1 MLLKQNLNIEVNTE
15 LKDEKGRILS
25 LNFTFKKQNFQIIII
40 YAPTK
45 NSEKPKFYKHLK
57 QYINIK
63 ENITLGG
70 DFNMVEDLLLDRQ
83 GGNPNNTQMLGL
95 EYLTKIKQTY
105 NLTDIWRKENPSK
118 RLFTYHSKNQ
128 SIHSRID
135 RIYLQH
141 NQKIKNV
148 SIIPNGLSDH
158 DAITLT
164 IKIKKTNTSS
174 QGYWK
179 LHASILK

>member
-1 MLLKQNLNIEVNTE
+1 
-15 LKDEKGRILS
+15 
-25 LNFTFKKQNFQIIII
+25 
-40 YAPTK
+40 
-45 NSEKPKFYKHLK
+45 
-57 QYINIK
+57 
-63 ENITLGG
+63 
-70 DFNMVEDLLLDRQ
+70 MVEDFLLYCQ
-83 GGNPNNTQMLGL
+83 GGNPNNTHMLGL

-118 RLFTYHSKNQ
+118 RLFTYHNKNQ

-135 RIYLQH
+135 RIYLQQ

-148 SIIPNGLSDH
+148 SIIPNSLSDH

-164 IKIKKTNTSS
+164 IKIKKTKTSG

-179 LHASILK
+179 LNTSVLNKNPFKTYSKTSGKISKHKISLYHFKPMVGSRKNLF

>member
-25 LNFTFKKQNFQIIII
+25 LNFTFKKQNFQIINI

-105 NLTDIWRKENPSK
+105 NLTDIWRKENPS
-118 RLFTYHSKNQ
+118 
-128 SIHSRID
+128 
-135 RIYLQH
+135 
-141 NQKIKNV
+141 
-148 SIIPNGLSDH
+148 
-158 DAITLT
+158 
-164 IKIKKTNTSS
+164 
-174 QGYWK
+174 
-179 LHASILK
+179 